1 MIEQKVIINLTDED
15 LKELGTLTVSS
26 LDYRG
31 DTKSN
36 INITNSIT
44 LDNVPIVD
52 EPDNETP
59 IQYCPEIGAN
69 FAKLMFLEETEYQIL
84 FESKDA
90 KASFDVLYSLTKIND
105 HHFKPFRFDLGDN
118 KQYKIAGT
126 LNFRSYVGKS
136 FLDVRKDDIYSIKV
150 PIEVRSKKIDYFN
163 QYSAMIA
170 DLSQHSLSLIFE
182 VHSPLYQEFELDYR
196 QKETYYED
204 FMFLEYL
211 FRQENLPSI
220 FEYLSKN
227 LHSQLK
233 NHTETV
239 SISFASNVN
248 QNTLKNINTKPNNL
262 FKSDADLTM
271 VHKLNGYLPSEIEK
285 INSDFEK
292 NSYISKPNKLS
303 QSDADFEIVRK
314 LKGNIP
320 SEIEQ
325 TKHEDVIDIPENR
338 FFKYFLELI
347 RDLVEKLIKNSKE
360 GYINDKLLSFRD
372 EIEYYLSNKF
382 FNHISTMDYVPFN
395 SQILQKK
402 EGYREIFQYFLMLEF
417 SFRLSWDEINNQF
430 KGFEKKLSEL
440 YEYWCY
446 FKILKVLN
454 DLSVKKISFEDVF
467 KVNKDNWSISIK
479 KGVQSRKRFHLNL
492 YDQNIEVELFY
503 NLRFSDGSQYR
514 SYSLAF
520 KPDYTL
526 LVKINGE
533 VNYIHFDAKYR
544 SELEIV
550 EFYDTINSDKELDEE
565 IDERDALEEKEY
577 VFKDG
582 DIYKMHTYKDSI
594 LMTEGSYVLYPGNK
608 TKQFFESDGII
619 PSVGAFSLTPG
630 NDEIEEDNLEV
641 FIKDVIKTL
650 LYNQGVPLTIHSV
663 H

>member
-1 MIEQKVIINLTDED
+1 MIEQKVIIHLSDGESNEI
-15 LKELGTLTVSS
+15 GTLIVSS

-31 DTKSN
+31 DVKST
-36 INITNSIT
+36 INISHSMT

-52 EPDNETP
+52 EPDNLTP
-59 IQYCPEIGAN
+59 IQYCPDIGAN
-69 FAKLMFLEETEYQIL
+69 FAELMFLEETEYQVL

-90 KASFDVLYSLTKIND
+90 EANYDVLYSLTRIND
-105 HHFKPFRFDLGDN
+105 NHFKPFRFELDN
-118 KQYKIAGT
+118 KIVGT

-136 FLDVRKDDIYSIKV
+136 FLDVRKDGITSVKI
-150 PIEVRSKKIDYFN
+150 PIEVRSKKIDYFS

-182 VHSPLYQEFELDYR
+182 VNSPLYQEFELDYR

-211 FRQENLPSI
+211 FRDENLPSI
-220 FEYLSKN
+220 FEYLTKN

-239 SISFASNVN
+239 PVSFASNVN
-248 QNTLKNINTKPNNL
+248 QNTLKNI
-262 FKSDADLTM
+262 
-271 VHKLNGYLPSEIEK
+271 
-285 INSDFEK
+285 
-292 NSYISKPNKLS
+292 ISKPNKLFK
-303 QSDADFEIVRK
+303 SDSDLRIADRMNGY
-314 LKGNIP
+314 LP
-320 SEIEQ
+320 YEIEQ
-325 TKHEDVIDIPENR
+325 TKHEDIIDIPENR

-347 RDLVEKLIKNSKE
+347 RDLVEKLLENSSE
-360 GYINDKLLSFRD
+360 GYIKDKLLYFSD
-372 EIEYYLSNKF
+372 EIGYFLSAKF
-382 FNHISTMDYVPFN
+382 FNHISAMEYVPFN
-395 SQILQKK
+395 SQVLQKK

-446 FKILKVLN
+446 FKLLKVLN

-467 KVNKDNWSISIK
+467 KINRDNWSIGIK
-479 KGVQSRKRFHLNL
+479 KGVGSRKRFLLML
-492 YDQNIEVELFY
+492 YGYEIEVELFY
-503 NLRFSDGSQYR
+503 NLRFSEGSKYH

-526 LVKINGE
+526 LVTIGE
-533 VNYIHFDAKYR
+533 TANYIHFDAKYR
-544 SELEIV
+544 SELEIIKIPV
-550 EFYDTINSDKELDEE
+550 RDLDEE
-565 IDERDALEEKEY
+565 IEKRDSIEENDRI
-577 VFKDG
+577 FKDG

-608 TKQFFESDGII
+608 TKQFFQSNTII

-630 NDEIEEDNLEV
+630 NDDVEEDNLEV
-641 FIKDVIKTL
+641 FIKKVLKTL
-650 LYNQGVPLTIHSV
+650 LYYQGLVTLDYDSTNY
-663 H
+663 

>member
-1 MIEQKVIINLTDED
+1 MIEQKVNIYLTDED
-15 LKELGTLTVSS
+15 SIDLGTLTVSS
-26 LDYRG
+26 LDYVG
-31 DTKSN
+31 NDKSN
-36 INITNSIT
+36 INISHSIT

-52 EPDNETP
+52 EPDNQTP
-59 IQYCPEIGAN
+59 IQYCPDIGAN

-84 FESKDA
+84 FESEDA
-90 KASFDVLYSLTKIND
+90 QSSFEVLYSLTKIND
-105 HHFKPFRFDLGDN
+105 NHFKPFRFELGDN
-118 KQYKIAGT
+118 KKYKIAGT

-136 FLDVRKDDIYSIKV
+136 FLDVRKEGINSVKI

-182 VHSPLYQEFELDYR
+182 VNSPLYQEFELDYR

-211 FRQENLPSI
+211 FREDNLPSI

-233 NHTETV
+233 NHIETV
-239 SISFASNVN
+239 PISFASNVN
-248 QNTLKNINTKPNNL
+248 QYTLKNI
-262 FKSDADLTM
+262 
-271 VHKLNGYLPSEIEK
+271 
-285 INSDFEK
+285 
-292 NSYISKPNKLS
+292 ISKPNKLS
-303 QSDADFEIVRK
+303 KSNADFGIVRK
-314 LKGNIP
+314 LKGHIP
-320 SEIEQ
+320 LEIDQ
-325 TKHEDVIDIPENR
+325 TKHEDIIDIPENR

-347 RDLVEKLIKNSKE
+347 RDLVEKLLENSKE

-382 FNHISTMDYVPFN
+382 FNHISTMEYVPFN

-454 DLSVKKISFEDVF
+454 GLSIKKISFEDVF
-467 KVNKDNWSISIK
+467 KINKDNWSISIK
-479 KGVQSRKRFHLNL
+479 KGVQSRKRFYLNL
-492 YDQNIEVELFY
+492 YGHDIEIELFY

-533 VNYIHFDAKYR
+533 INYIHFDAKYR

-550 EFYDTINSDKELDEE
+550 NFYETINSDNELDKE

-608 TKQFFESDGII
+608 TKQFFETNTII

-630 NDEIEEDNLEV
+630 NDDVEENNLEV
-641 FIKDVIKTL
+641 FIKEVIKTL
-650 LYNQGVPLTIHSV
+650 LYNQGLITLDFDSLNY
-663 H
+663 

>member
-1 MIEQKVIINLTDED
+1 MIEQKIIIHLTDDDSNEI
-15 LKELGTLTVSS
+15 GPLTVSS
-26 LDYRG
+26 LDYKGG
-31 DTKSN
+31 DKSN
-36 INITNSIT
+36 INISHEIA
-44 LDNVPIVD
+44 LENVPTVD
-52 EPDNETP
+52 EPDNITP
-59 IQYCPEIGAN
+59 IQYYPDIGTN
-69 FAKLMFLEETEYQIL
+69 FADLMFLEETEYQIL
-84 FESKDA
+84 FESKDTYA
-90 KASFDVLYSLTKIND
+90 DYDILYSLTKMND
-105 HHFKPFRFDLGDN
+105 NHFKPFRFELGDKN
-118 KQYKIAGT
+118 TYKIAGT

-136 FLDVRKDDIYSIKV
+136 FLDVRKDEVPSIRI
-150 PIEVRSKKIDYFN
+150 PIEVRSKKMDYFS

-182 VHSPLYQEFELDYR
+182 VNSPLYQEFELDYH

-211 FRQENLPSI
+211 FREENLPSI

-239 SISFASNVN
+239 PISFASNVN
-248 QNTLKNINTKPNNL
+248 QNTLKNIISNPNKL
-262 FKSDADLTM
+262 VKVDSDLEISQ
-271 VHKLNGYLPSEIEK
+271 KLNGYLP
-285 INSDFEK
+285 
-292 NSYISKPNKLS
+292 Y
-303 QSDADFEIVRK
+303 
-314 LKGNIP
+314 
-320 SEIEQ
+320 EIEQ

-347 RDLVEKLIKNSKE
+347 RDLVEKLYESSKE
-360 GYINDKLLSFRD
+360 GYIQDKLLYFRD
-372 EIEYYLSNKF
+372 EIGYYLSSKF
-382 FNHISTMDYVPFN
+382 FNHISTMEYVPFN

-446 FKILKVLN
+446 FKLLKVLN
-454 DLSVKKISFEDVF
+454 DLSVRKINFEDVF
-467 KVNKDNWSISIK
+467 KINKDNWSISIK
-479 KGVQSRKRFHLNL
+479 KGVKSRKRFVLML
-492 YDQNIEVELFY
+492 YGHKIEIELFY
-503 NLRFSDGSQYR
+503 NLRFSEGSKYR

-526 LVKINGE
+526 LVTIEG
-533 VNYIHFDAKYR
+533 VTNYIHFDAKYR

-550 EFYDTINSDKELDEE
+550 DFYDKIVSDKQLNDE
-565 IDERDALEEKEY
+565 IDKRDTLEEKEA

-594 LMTEGSYVLYPGNK
+594 LMTEGSYVLYPGSK
-608 TKQFFESDGII
+608 TKQFLETGTII

-630 NDEIEEDNLEV
+630 NDEIEKDKLEK
-641 FIKDVIKTL
+641 FIKDVIHTL
-650 LYNQGVPLTIHSV
+650 LFNQGLINIVFNE
-663 H
+663 